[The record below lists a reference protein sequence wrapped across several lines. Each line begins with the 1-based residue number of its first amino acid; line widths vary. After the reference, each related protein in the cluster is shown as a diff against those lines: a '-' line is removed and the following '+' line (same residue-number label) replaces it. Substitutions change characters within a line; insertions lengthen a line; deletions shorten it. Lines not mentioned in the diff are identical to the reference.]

1 MSTAQTT
8 IEAQALTC
16 PCCAVKGEH
25 VEIVTLQA
33 LVRPELRG
41 RITAGPYRF
50 CDTLSCDTI
59 YYTEDGAHAFS
70 KPDLTVR
77 VGVKETDAPRPVCYC
92 FDHTIEEIEDEVR
105 RTGQSTVLD
114 DIKTRMKA
122 GCWCETK
129 SPQGACCLGTV
140 SKYVKQ
146 ALAQTGSGETLT
158 SDEQDQFDDCCAVGA
173 HPSVPSTDDGNP
185 PKSTHRA
192 EKVTQLGAVLAAI
205 VASACCWLPLL
216 LVALGVSG
224 VAVSATLEQYRPIFL
239 TVTFVLLGAAFYFTY
254 RRNAGPIRA
263 KADESYCAP
272 VSDGEAAEATCCP
285 PGENKVMNL
294 RKLNKG
300 MLWIVT
306 AVALAFAFF
315 PNYVGLIVGGS
326 NVASAQEQ
334 LPADAV
340 AVSVTVEGMTC
351 EACAGHIRAAL
362 EGLPRAR
369 SATVSFASHSA
380 RVVVD
385 RDNVDLEAIRKAIE
399 SAGYKVRRIELEG
412 E

>member
-1 MSTAQTT
+1 MSTTQTT
-8 IEAQALTC
+8 AEAQALRC
-16 PCCAVKGEH
+16 PSCAVKGGH
-25 VEIVTLQA
+25 VETVTLQA

-41 RITAGPYRF
+41 RITAGSYRF
-50 CDTLSCDTI
+50 CDTLSCDTV
-59 YYTEDGAHAFS
+59 YYDENGSHTFS

-77 VGVKETDAPRPVCYC
+77 VGVKETDAPRPICYC
-92 FDHTIEEIEDEVR
+92 FDLTIEEIEDEIR

-146 ALAQTGSGETLT
+146 ALAQAGGGDALSSGE
-158 SDEQDQFDDCCAVGA
+158 QDPFDDCCAVGA
-173 HPSVPSTDDGNP
+173 LPFVPSSDDGSP
-185 PKSTHRA
+185 PKSTGRA
-192 EKVTQLGAVLAAI
+192 ETVTQLGAVLAAI

-239 TVTFVLLGAAFYFTY
+239 TVTFALLGAAFYFTY
-254 RRNAGPIRA
+254 RRNAGSIRA
-263 KADESYCAP
+263 SVDESYCVP
-272 VSDGEAAEATCCP
+272 VSDGEAAEATCCL
-285 PGENKVMNL
+285 PGANKVMNL
-294 RKLNKG
+294 RRLNRG

-306 AVALAFAFF
+306 AFALAFAFF
-315 PNYVGLIVGGS
+315 PNYVGLIMGGG
-326 NVASAQEQ
+326 NVASAEEQ

-340 AVSVTVEGMTC
+340 AVTVAVEGMTC
-351 EACAGHIRAAL
+351 EACAVHVRSAL
-362 EGLPRAR
+362 EGLHRAR
-369 SATVSFASHSA
+369 SATVSFASNSA

-385 RDNVDLEAIRKAIE
+385 RDSVDLEAIRKAIE
-399 SAGYKVRRIELEG
+399 SAGYKVRRIEQEN